1 MRQFPLSFEFN
12 EHFLCTLAYHHMSMR
27 FRTFAM
33 DSEHERHEA
42 GWWNEDEE
50 RPRGKSLWEYLER
63 CHRKSP
69 TFYNFLYS
77 PGQLKVSAIRLTLSP
92 SKTSNLTT
100 HTILKTHIFRTR
112 SEKDSPILMCLI
124 DLCYIPMKI
133 TIYHHF

>member
-92 SKTSNLTT
+92 SKTSTLHTLPFFNTHFFPFNTPPSLPLTPASSPFPT
-100 HTILKTHIFRTR
+100 HPPRPTH
-112 SEKDSPILMCLI
+112 
-124 DLCYIPMKI
+124 
-133 TIYHHF
+133 